1 MNGAV
6 STVESARV
14 CTWSRPPHSG
24 PMTHLHATLTLD
36 DGGDFVAAVPTLL
49 GFHPADSLVVLT
61 VADDGG
67 PTCRIGQL
75 LRTDLPDSREAR
87 SLARYLSQVCAQNDA
102 RRVLIL
108 IIEGTADPLPR
119 RPLVDMMR
127 AEFDKEGMSVERAFW
142 AASAWAGEK
151 WWCYDDPECTGD
163 IPDPDTVP
171 LAAALTVAGLVKYPT
186 RAALAATLAPDPPD
200 AMDRRTA
207 LLDARLGAEFS
218 AAESGTCESAAFTR
232 DWGIVDAALDD
243 FAPSTVDSDGPDGR
257 REPPWNDE
265 RIVALTAALCHSDI
279 RSECLKIALTP
290 RAPAAVRL
298 WTRLTRS
305 APAPER
311 AEPAVLLAIGA
322 YLGGDGPLAQ
332 IALDVA
338 LEAHPTHPLA
348 TLLRAAIGH
357 AIAPT
362 ELREIITRASQRST
376 RAAAA
381 P

>member
-1 MNGAV
+1 
-6 STVESARV
+6 
-14 CTWSRPPHSG
+14 
-24 PMTHLHATLTLD
+24 MTHLHATLTLD

-49 GFHPADSLVVLT
+49 GFHPVDSLVVLT

-75 LRTDLPDSREAR
+75 LRSDLPDPREAR
-87 SLARYLSQVCAQNDA
+87 SLARYLSQVCAKNDA

-108 IIEGTADPLPR
+108 IIGGAAEPLPR
-119 RPLVDMMR
+119 RPLVEMVR
-127 AEFDKEGMSVERAFW
+127 TEFETEGMSVERAFW
-142 AASAWAGEK
+142 AASARAGQK
-151 WWCYDDPECTGD
+151 WWCYDDPECTGE

-186 RAALAATLAPDPPD
+186 REALAATLAPDPPD
-200 AMDRRTA
+200 VLDRRTA

-218 AAESGTCESAAFTR
+218 AAQSGTCESAAFTR
-232 DWGIVDAALDD
+232 DWGIVNAALED
-243 FAPSTVDSDGPDGR
+243 FAPSTVDSGGR

-338 LEAHPTHPLA
+338 MEADPTHSLA
-348 TLLRAAIGH
+348 VLLRAAIGH

-362 ELREIITRASQRST
+362 ELREIITRASQRSNRT
-376 RAAAA
+376 VAA